1 MHLEERQRG
10 ESNREYAKRMLK
22 DNIVQLHLE
31 PGSLIGEQEIARE
44 LGMSRTPVREAIMEL
59 AKSKI
64 VEVMPQ
70 KGIYVSYLD
79 YDLIEEARFLR
90 MTLELALVDE
100 IVEKA
105 TEDDFARMEANVAM
119 QRFYLQRADQL
130 KLLELDNEFHRI
142 FFEICHKMQ
151 CYAIMKDF
159 GIHFD
164 RVRFA
169 SLEDVR
175 DNKTVQ
181 DHEDMVQMF
190 RHGDVD
196 RVKNILKVH
205 LSRFQ
210 TDKAKIQA
218 AHGDYFRRNAGTV

>member
-10 ESNREYAKRMLK
+10 ESNREYARRMLK
-22 DNIVQLHLE
+22 ENIVQLILE
-31 PGSLIGEQEIARE
+31 PGCLIGEQEIAEE

-59 AKSKI
+59 TKTKI
-64 VEVMPQ
+64 IEVLPQ
-70 KGIYVSYLD
+70 KGTYVSYLD

-90 MTLELALVDE
+90 MTLELALMEE

-105 TEDDFARMEANVAM
+105 TEADFARMEANVAM
-119 QRFYLQRADQL
+119 QRFYLERANQVSL
-130 KLLELDNEFHRI
+130 MQLDNDFHRM
-142 FFEICHKMQ
+142 FFEICNKMQ
-151 CYAIMKDF
+151 CYSLSREF

-181 DHEDMVQMF
+181 DHEDMIQML
-190 RHGDVD
+190 RRGDVV
-196 RVKNILKVH
+196 RAKNVLRVH

-210 TDKAKIQA
+210 TDKVKIQA
-218 AHGDYFRRNAGTV
+218 AHGNYFK